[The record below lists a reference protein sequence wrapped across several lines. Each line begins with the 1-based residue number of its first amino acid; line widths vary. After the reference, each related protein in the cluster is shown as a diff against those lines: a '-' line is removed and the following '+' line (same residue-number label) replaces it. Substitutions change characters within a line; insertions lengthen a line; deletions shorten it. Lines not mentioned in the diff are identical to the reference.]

1 MRAKHNEELSTEK
14 YVCAA
19 ELRQSCRRTFMTRV
33 CDLVDH
39 VKGAHDA
46 ETTAKLSLLKSVL
59 SSNESL
65 MRLFRVIVIT
75 CAWGRVYRRT
85 AKDGKYLK
93 SLRF

>member
-19 ELRQSCRRTFMTRV
+19 ELRQSCRRTFTRV

-39 VKGAHDA
+39 VKDAHDA
-46 ETTAKLSLLKSVL
+46 ETTAILSLLKSVL

-75 CAWGRVYRRT
+75 CAWTVTEYIDAHQKT
-85 AKDGKYLK
+85 E
-93 SLRF
+93 SI